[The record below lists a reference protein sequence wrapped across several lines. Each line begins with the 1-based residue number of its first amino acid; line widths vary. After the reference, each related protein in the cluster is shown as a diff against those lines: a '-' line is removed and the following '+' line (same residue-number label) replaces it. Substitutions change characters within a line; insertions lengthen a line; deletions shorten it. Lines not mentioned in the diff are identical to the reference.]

1 MGWTRW
7 DKGGKTG
14 KEENLLLTPFDDHSF
29 EFRGV
34 LFQHCWQICFIWNSG
49 CFCWDCG
56 VSQSD
61 SEDDFCT
68 ENEFVQLC
76 STSIVCHLSNIIL
89 GLKWNQTWESTAGAI
104 GLPGDPW
111 TCASCHVSETFL
123 VTGVVY
129 RLPIGWSSAIVSFF
143 HIFFHVFPYFP
154 NGLGSFFLMMVIST
168 DRARSWT
175 ATRQLRS
182 WASKRRPPGVVH
194 GSQMVSL
201 SWVIWRIHDGL

>member
-1 MGWTRW
+1 MDRSLDSSQPFRSTTSQINVNNGRPQEIWERWLMGWTRL
-7 DKGGKTG
+7 DKGAEDGE
-14 KEENLLLTPFDDHSF
+14 EENLLLTPFDDHSF

-89 GLKWNQTWESTAGAI
+89 GLKWNQTWESTAGRLVLKISLA
-104 GLPGDPW
+104 
-111 TCASCHVSETFL
+111 TSC
-123 VTGVVY
+123 
-129 RLPIGWSSAIVSFF
+129 
-143 HIFFHVFPYFP
+143 
-154 NGLGSFFLMMVIST
+154 NGSFCRVRCIFLGIQQGCLQDFCHPEIPT
-168 DRARSWT
+168 DHWD
-175 ATRQLRS
+175 
-182 WASKRRPPGVVH
+182 K
-194 GSQMVSL
+194 
-201 SWVIWRIHDGL
+201 